1 MPSEKPLS
9 QKALVSKSPWIRA
22 QIDRT
27 LVRFYGCIK
36 NKLVLDSMT
45 DSLLARTKGRVP
57 IPLLSISLKYPT
69 CLVARVSRGAE
80 IYKA

>member
-45 DSLLARTKGRVP
+45 DSLLARTKKEGANSSFVHFAQVSN
-57 IPLLSISLKYPT
+57 LLGSE
-69 CLVARVSRGAE
+69 G
-80 IYKA
+80 